1 MLVKVLIAV
10 AVIVVVFAIIVALQP
25 AQFSLVRSAK
35 ISAAQAAVFAQVN
48 DFHRWEGWSPW
59 AKIDR
64 LHEGGPG

>member
-1 MLVKVLIAV
+1 
-10 AVIVVVFAIIVALQP
+10 LQP

-35 ISAAQAAVFAQVN
+35 ISAAPAAVFAQVN